1 MARDRAK
8 INTGIWGD
16 KDWKSLAMAEQ
27 WLYTT
32 ILTRPD
38 LNHVGVG
45 DWRPRRLSK
54 LAVGISADQVEEA
67 AEGLQSKLFILVDDE
82 SEEVLIRS
90 FLKHDGVLQNP
101 NLGASI
107 KSAYDSVV
115 SSMLQE
121 VVVHE
126 LHKLAERD
134 PDLPAFTAVKS
145 KAHLA
150 SLMRMPAAP
159 ITDHVNAVPPS
170 KNAVPEGPQRRSE
183 RETTPFGSGDPSTTT
198 TTTATT
204 TSSKEDPEE
213 SPEPFELIIY
223 EPAGPTEDQL
233 FEQFWDEYPSKAGRK
248 PAREKFTIALRRA
261 SAQQIIDGAHQYAVD
276 PNREQKYTKH
286 ATTWLH
292 GEHWN
297 DPPLPP
303 RHQNGARQTATE
315 RRMQTAQERHQRLM
329 QEREQ
334 GGEAPWEPRRIEEG

>member
-16 KDWKSLAMAEQ
+16 KDWKSLTMAEQ

-54 LAVGISADQVEEA
+54 LAVGISAEQVEEA
-67 AEGLQSKLFILVDDE
+67 AEGLQAKLFILVDDE

-126 LHKLAERD
+126 LHKLSERD
-134 PDLPAFTAVKS
+134 PDLPAFTSVKS

-150 SLMRMPAAP
+150 ALMRMPAAP
-159 ITDHVNAVPPS
+159 ITDHVNAVPHS
-170 KNAVPEGPQRRSE
+170 KNAVPEVPQRRSE
-183 RETTPFGSGDPSTTT
+183 PETTPFGSGDPSSTTT

-204 TSSKEDPEE
+204 TSSYEDPEE
-213 SPEPFELIIY
+213 YPEALELIIE
-223 EPAGPTEDQL
+223 EPQGPTEDDL
-233 FEQFWDEYPSKAGRK
+233 FKAFWAEYPSKAGRK
-248 PAREKFTIALRRA
+248 PAREKFTVALRRA
-261 SAQQIIDGAHQYAVD
+261 SAQEIISGAHRYNVD
-276 PNREQKYTKH
+276 PNREQAYTKH
-286 ATTWLH
+286 AATWLH
-292 GEHWN
+292 NDGWE

-303 RHQNGARQTATE
+303 RQPAGKQTAIDREHQVHAERAARIRQLQNGGAGWQPK
-315 RRMQTAQERHQRLM
+315 RM
-329 QEREQ
+329 
-334 GGEAPWEPRRIEEG
+334 EE